1 MAKVL
6 NLDNVPKEYVDDP
19 DFKSKMKTLYLGTA
33 AGSERIYVNIDFVK
47 PGAKSVKYHAHSRQ
61 EEFFL
66 ILAGVGVLRMDD
78 EEMPVKKGNFVAK
91 PAGRGIAHQFIN
103 TGPEILEILDCGLTE
118 ADDVITYPEEGV
130 VFCKKQGSV
139 FKRSDALDD
148 WSSDP
153 NN

>member
-6 NLDNVPKEYVDDP
+6 NLDNIPKEYVDDP
-19 DFKSKMKTLYLGTA
+19 NFESKMKTISLGAA
-33 AGSERIYVNIDFVK
+33 AGSERIYVNVDFVK

-66 ILAGVGVLRMDD
+66 ILAGEGVLRMDD
-78 EEMPVKKGNFVAK
+78 KEIPVKKGDFVAK
-91 PAGRGIAHQFIN
+91 TAGRGIAHQFIN
-103 TGPEILEILDCGLTE
+103 TGTEILEILDCGLTE

-130 VFCKKQGSV
+130 VFCKKQGFV
-139 FKRSDALDD
+139 FKRSDALEH

-153 NN
+153 NK